1 MKDVNVTLRRSIAAA
16 AVVVAAPVLASCGF
30 DYQTDQVYTPSEG
43 VIDRSGNVDVLN
55 AMIVSGEDGS
65 GTLVAGLVNNDT
77 EDSDTLSEVSGAEED
92 LTVTVENA
100 GGPVEIPADGLV
112 QLADEGSFAV
122 TGDQIQPGMFVTLKL
137 TFENAGSV
145 TLDVPVVS
153 DDPPYDQ
160 VPLPSG
166 S

>member
-16 AVVVAAPVLASCGF
+16 AVVLAAPVLASCGF

-43 VIDRSGNVDVLN
+43 VNDRSGSVDVLN
-55 AMIVSGEDGS
+55 ALIVSGENGS

-77 EDSDTLSEVSGAEED
+77 EDSDSLSEVTGAEQD
-92 LTVTVENA
+92 LTITVDNA

-112 QLADEGSFAV
+112 QLADEGDITV
-122 TGDQIQPGMFVTLKL
+122 TADQVRPGMFVTLKF
-137 TFENAGSV
+137 TFENAQTV

-153 DDPPYDQ
+153 ADPPYDQ
-160 VPLPSG
+160 VPLPSD